1 MIETDRK
8 YEISKVLNR
17 IFNKFIE
24 QNISNT
30 NFIFNKRCRILN
42 KKNAKNISMNYKEI
56 LCIIATEKVSPNNI
70 IYFNN
75 AEKG

>member
-42 KKNAKNISMNYKEI
+42 KKNAKNMSMNYQEI
-56 LCIIATEKVSPNNI
+56 LWIIATEKVSPNNI